1 MFVLV
6 NQAARDHIIVKNS
19 LAINPTQEDNQR
31 GCRSK
36 KESQSQTTSNTI
48 KRKALHGLER
58 DIKRGNRP
66 REMTSRFHYR
76 LQISE
81 RKVLLFYQR

>member
-19 LAINPTQEDNQR
+19 LAINPAQEDNQR
-31 GCRSK
+31 DCRSN
-36 KESQSQTTSNTI
+36 KESQSQTTTNAA

-76 LQISE
+76 LQFSE
-81 RKVLLFYQR
+81 RDVSLFYQR